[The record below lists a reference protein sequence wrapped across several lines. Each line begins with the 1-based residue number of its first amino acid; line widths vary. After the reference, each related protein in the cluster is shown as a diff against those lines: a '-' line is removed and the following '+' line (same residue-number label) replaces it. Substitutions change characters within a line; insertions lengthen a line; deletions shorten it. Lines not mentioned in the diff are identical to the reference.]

1 VDNGG
6 SVIRLGAAL
15 DGGAAGALLCAV
27 NRELAAQPARL
38 VLDLSSVA
46 TFDSAG
52 MGGVVEA
59 MRRARARAVELKLK
73 GASAAMLEFLSL
85 VSVERLLEPGPAV
98 ARKDPVSRLG
108 AFVEPALNATG
119 AVVQMAAATASNF
132 VVHPLRR
139 RALRLDRVS
148 EELDSAAIGALPI
161 VCLIGFLLGLIL
173 AMQAW
178 VQLRVW
184 GAEIYMADMVGV
196 SVITEIGPLMTAIVL
211 AARSGSSNAAQLG
224 AMVVS
229 EEIDAL
235 RQMGVHAVRF
245 LVLPKVIALAVA
257 SVALGLLFDVVAIC
271 GGALF
276 ALLKADIELSAYREQ
291 TRQALAVLDVLVA
304 TCKSATFGV
313 TIGVVGCAL
322 GLRVTGGS
330 VGVARATTNA
340 VVVSIFLI
348 IVLDAAFVT
357 VQRLLLG

>member
-1 VDNGG
+1 
-6 SVIRLGAAL
+6 VIEVGATL
-15 DGGAAGALLCAV
+15 DGAAAGAVVGQVCERLD
-27 NRELAAQPARL
+27 AAAGRV
-38 VLDLSSVA
+38 VLDVSGVVD
-46 TFDSAG
+46 FDSAG
-52 MGGVVEA
+52 MGGIVEA
-59 MRRARARAVELKLK
+59 MRRARARGLDVRLK

-85 VSVERLLEPGPAV
+85 VSIERLVTPAP
-98 ARKDPVSRLG
+98 APPRPDLISRLG
-108 AFVEPALNATG
+108 ACVDPALQSVG
-119 AVVQMAAATASNF
+119 AVLHMAAATAESLA
-132 VVHPLRR
+132 VQPLRR
-139 RALRLDRVS
+139 RALRLDRIS
-148 EELDSAAIGALPI
+148 EEIDAAAIGALPI
-161 VCLIGFLLGLIL
+161 VGLIGFLLGLIL

-196 SVITEIGPLMTAIVL
+196 SIVTEIGPLMTAIVL

-245 LVLPKVIALAVA
+245 LVVPKVVALAVA
-257 SVALGLLFDVVAIC
+257 SVALGLLFDLVGMC

-276 ALLKADIELSAYREQ
+276 AALRADIELSAYREQ
-291 TRQALAVLDVLVA
+291 TRQALSFLDVVVA
-304 TCKSATFGV
+304 GLKSGVFGV

-322 GLRVTGGS
+322 GLRVHGGS

-348 IVLDAAFVT
+348 ILIDALFVA
-357 VQRLLLG
+357 VQRLALG

>member
-1 VDNGG
+1 MDEGA
-6 SVIRLGAAL
+6 SIRVGERL
-15 DGGAAGALLCAV
+15 DGVTAAGVIGEVA
-27 NRELAAQPARL
+27 ARL
-38 VLDLSSVA
+38 QAAPGRIVLDVSEVA
-46 TFDSAG
+46 QFDSAG

-59 MRRARARAVELKLK
+59 MRRARTRGVDLRLK

-85 VSVERLLEPGPAV
+85 VSIERLLATSPPPPPL
-98 ARKDPVSRLG
+98 DPISRLG
-108 AFVEPALNATG
+108 ALVDPALQSAE
-119 AVVQMAAATASNF
+119 AVLQMASATVGNL
-132 VVHPLRR
+132 VVRPIRR
-139 RALRLDRVS
+139 RALRFDRIA
-148 EELDSAAIGALPI
+148 EELDVAALGAVPI

-178 VQLRVW
+178 VQLQVW

-196 SVITEIGPLMTAIVL
+196 SILTEIGPLMTAIVL

-235 RQMGVHAVRF
+235 RQMGVHATRF
-245 LVLPKVIALAVA
+245 LVVPKVVALAVA
-257 SVALGLLFDVVAIC
+257 SVTLALVFDVVGMC

-276 ALLKADIELSAYREQ
+276 GRLKAGIELSAYREQ
-291 TRQALAVLDVLVA
+291 TRQALAAADVLIA
-304 TCKSATFGV
+304 TAKSATFGV

-322 GLRVTGGS
+322 GLRVRGGS

-348 IVLDAAFVT
+348 IVLDALFVT
-357 VQRLLLG
+357 VQRLVLA

>member
-1 VDNGG
+1 
-6 SVIRLGAAL
+6 VIRVGSRL
-15 DGGAAGALLCAV
+15 DGGTAAAV
-27 NRELAAQPARL
+27 LRRVTAQVQARPPRL
-38 VLDLSSVA
+38 VLDLSEVQ

-52 MGGVVEA
+52 MGGVLAA
-59 MRRARARAVELKLK
+59 MRCARAASVDLRLK
-73 GASAAMLEFLSL
+73 GATAAMVDFLSL
-85 VSVERLLEPGPAV
+85 VSLERLLQPSGPPP
-98 ARKDPVSRLG
+98 RTDPISRLG
-108 AFVEPALNATG
+108 AMFDPAWTAAG
-119 AVVQMAAATASNF
+119 AVVRMAAAAAGGL
-132 VVHPLRR
+132 VVEPLRR
-139 RALRLDRVS
+139 RALRLDRIS
-148 EELDSAAIGALPI
+148 EELETAAVGALPI
-161 VCLIGFLLGLIL
+161 TGLIGFLLGLIL

-196 SVITEIGPLMTAIVL
+196 SVITEIGPLMTAILL

-229 EEIDAL
+229 EEVDAL

-245 LVLPKVIALAVA
+245 LVIPKVIALAVA
-257 SVALGLLFDVVAIC
+257 SVALALVFALVAMC

-276 ALLKADIELSAYREQ
+276 ALAKAGIELPAYREQ
-291 TRQALAVLDVLVA
+291 TRQALHLADLVVA
-304 TCKSATFGV
+304 NLKSATFGV

-348 IVLDAAFVT
+348 IVIDALFVT
-357 VQRLLLG
+357 VQRLLLA